1 MAKLSRTQINYLE
14 DKLNRVVEQKVSDF
28 KKSLGKDKTKPE
40 IIMEELNAGK
50 IKFISNDE
58 ILNLFNK
65 DMGIGGYYYTPS
77 IRLDELISEKDMN
90 RISKIVDERQDKV
103 NDYQIKLRDAKQNAL
118 DKIVLEGVDV
128 ETAMAEL
135 NKIK

>member
-14 DKLNRVVEQKVSDF
+14 DKLNRVVEQKVKDF
-28 KKSLGKDKTKPE
+28 KKELGEDKTKPE

-50 IKFISNDE
+50 IKFIPSEE
-58 ILNLFNK
+58 ILNFFNK
-65 DMGIGGYYYTPS
+65 DRGLGAYYYNPS
-77 IRLDELISEKDMN
+77 IRLDELISEKDMK
-90 RISKIVDERQDKV
+90 RISKIVDEKQDKII
-103 NDYQIKLRDAKQNAL
+103 NYQDKLRDAKQNAL

>member
-14 DKLNRVVEQKVSDF
+14 DKLNRVVDQKVKDF
-28 KKSLGKDKTKPE
+28 KQSLGENKSFSDL
-40 IIMEELNAGK
+40 IMEELNAGK
-50 IKFISNDE
+50 IKFIPSEE
-58 ILNLFNK
+58 ILNFFNK
-65 DMGIGGYYYTPS
+65 DRGMGTYYYNPS
-77 IRLDELISEKDMN
+77 IRLDELISEKDKN
-90 RISKIVDERQDKV
+90 RISNIVSEKEGKI

>member
-14 DKLNRVVEQKVSDF
+14 DKLERVVEQKVRDF
-28 KKSLGKDKTKPE
+28 RSSLGEDKTKPE

-50 IKFISNDE
+50 IKFISGEE
-58 ILNLFNK
+58 ILNFFNENR
-65 DMGIGGYYYTPS
+65 GLGGYYYNPS
-77 IRLDELISEKDMN
+77 INLSDLISEKDMK
-90 RISKIVDERQDKV
+90 RISKIVDERQNKII
-103 NDYQIKLRDAKQNAL
+103 NYQDKLRDAKQNAL

>member
-14 DKLNRVVEQKVSDF
+14 DKLNRVVEQKVKDF
-28 KKSLGKDKTKPE
+28 KDSLGKDKTKSE

-50 IKFISNDE
+50 IKFISNDK
-58 ILNLFNK
+58 ILNFFNK
-65 DMGIGGYYYTPS
+65 DKGLGGYYYTPS
-77 IRLDELISEKDMN
+77 IRLDELISEKDME
-90 RISKIVDERQDKV
+90 RISKIVDGKQDKI
-103 NDYQIKLRDAKQNAL
+103 NDYQYKLRDAKQDAL

-128 ETAMAEL
+128 ETAIAEL

>member
-28 KKSLGKDKTKPE
+28 KKSLGEDKAKPE

-58 ILNLFNK
+58 ILNFFNK
-65 DMGIGGYYYTPS
+65 NRGLGAYYYSPS
-77 IRLDELISEKDMN
+77 IRLDELISEKDMK
-90 RISKIVDERQDKV
+90 RISKIVDEKQDKI
-103 NDYQIKLRDAKQNAL
+103 NDYQYKLRDAKQNAL

>member
-14 DKLNRVVEQKVSDF
+14 DKLNRVVEQKVRDF
-28 KKSLGKDKTKPE
+28 KDSLGKDKTKPE

-50 IKFISNDE
+50 IKFLSNDE
-58 ILNLFNK
+58 ILNFFNK
-65 DMGIGGYYYTPS
+65 DRGMGTYYYNPS
-77 IRLDELISEKDMN
+77 IRLDELISEKDMK
-90 RISKIVDERQDKV
+90 RISKIVDEKQDKV
-103 NDYQIKLRDAKQNAL
+103 YAYQDKLREAKQNAL

>member
-1 MAKLSRTQINYLE
+1 MTKLSRTQINYLE
-14 DKLNRVVEQKVSDF
+14 DKLNRVVDQKVRDF
-28 KKSLGKDKTKPE
+28 KESLGKDKAKPE

-50 IKFISNDE
+50 IKFIPSEE
-58 ILNLFNK
+58 ILNFFNK
-65 DMGIGGYYYTPS
+65 DRGLGTYYYNPS
-77 IRLDELISEKDMN
+77 IRLDELISEKDLN
-90 RISKIVDERQDKV
+90 RISKIVDERQDKI
-103 NDYQIKLRDAKQNAL
+103 NDYQNKLRDAKQNAL